1 VKSVFAH
8 VQGLPNVII
17 EDDTWLRTA
26 IAWCR
31 AGLEFADALH
41 LAASK
46 QCHVFVT
53 FDDLK
58 FARRAQGLNLLP
70 LCEIPK

>member
-1 VKSVFAH
+1 VKSVFEH
-8 VQGLPNVII
+8 WQGLPNVII
-17 EDDTWLRTA
+17 EDAAALRTA
-26 IAWCR
+26 IIWCR
-31 AGLEFADALH
+31 TGLEFADALH

-46 QCHVFVT
+46 QCHAFVT

-58 FARRAQGLNLLP
+58 FARRAQRLNLLP